1 MGRLNLSLSP
11 IHGGEVNARC
21 PDKCLALE
29 GVDTMPLEWIEVRCY
44 SGHTY
49 AQEPRS
55 FVWRGREYA
64 MESIERAWREPA
76 GPRWRVRSVAG
87 TVTLGYDVA
96 EDAWWLVIADH
107 PPAGSE

>member
-29 GVDTMPLEWIEVRCY
+29 GVDAMPLEWIEVRCY

-76 GPRWRVRSVAG
+76 GPRWRVRSAAG
-87 TVTLGYDVA
+87 VVTLGYDEV
-96 EDAWWLVIADH
+96 EDAWWLEIASLR
-107 PPAGSE
+107 GS